1 MLRLCLENK
10 FQFTSGLLSQTVVEI
25 ENDTTVNTSKG
36 QMQSTKAVN
45 FTFHVK
51 FFVLKNAQFLTL

>member
-1 MLRLCLENK
+1 M
-10 FQFTSGLLSQTVVEI
+10 FSQTVVEI

-51 FFVLKNAQFLTL
+51 FIVLKNAQFLTL